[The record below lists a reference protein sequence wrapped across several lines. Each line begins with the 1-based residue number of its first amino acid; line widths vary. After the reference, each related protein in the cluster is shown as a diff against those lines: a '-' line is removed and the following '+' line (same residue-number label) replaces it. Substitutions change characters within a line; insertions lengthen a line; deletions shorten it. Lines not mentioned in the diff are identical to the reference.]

1 MAMTFAQMKENKL
14 IRRIT
19 LIGSVC
25 GALIT
30 IYNFGDVWDKVGIT
44 RPVFVHE
51 YQQTVYH
58 ITQDLRNLEMDYR
71 HRSIMYDQKTLR
83 EIDTEIADR
92 VNKSH
97 TVPSTLLDVKQIIE
111 DSLNNHRARLKVLE
125 DNKSD

>member
-1 MAMTFAQMKENKL
+1 MTFAQMKENKL

-19 LIGSVC
+19 LIGSMC

-30 IYNFGDVWDKVGIT
+30 IYNFGGVWDKLGIT

-51 YQQTVYH
+51 YRQTVDH
-58 ITQDLRNLEMDYR
+58 ISQDLRNLEMDYR
-71 HRSIMYDQKTLR
+71 KRAIMYDQKTLR

-111 DSLNNHRARLKVLE
+111 DSLSNHRARLKVLE

>member
-19 LIGSVC
+19 LIGSMC

-30 IYNFGDVWDKVGIT
+30 IYNFGDVWDKAGIP

-51 YQQTVYH
+51 YKPTVGH

-71 HRSIMYDQKTLR
+71 KRAIMYDQKTLR
-83 EIDTEIADR
+83 EIDKEIADR
-92 VNKSH
+92 INKSQP
-97 TVPSTLLDVKQIIE
+97 VPSTLQDVKQIIE
-111 DSLNNHRARLKVLE
+111 DSLNNHRARLKNLE

>member
-1 MAMTFAQMKENKL
+1 MTFAQMKENKL

-19 LIGSVC
+19 LIGSMC

-30 IYNFGDVWDKVGIT
+30 IYNFGGVWDKLGIT

-51 YQQTVYH
+51 YRQTVDH
-58 ITQDLRNLEMDYR
+58 ISQDLRNLEMDYR
-71 HRSIMYDQKTLR
+71 KRAIMYDQKTLR
-83 EIDTEIADR
+83 EIDKEIADR
-92 VNKSH
+92 INKSQP
-97 TVPSTLLDVKQIIE
+97 VPSTLQDVKQIIE

>member
-1 MAMTFAQMKENKL
+1 MTFAQMKENKL

-19 LIGSVC
+19 LIGSMC

-30 IYNFGDVWDKVGIT
+30 IYNFGGVWDKLGIT

-51 YQQTVYH
+51 YRQTVDH
-58 ITQDLRNLEMDYR
+58 ISQDLRNLEMDYR
-71 HRSIMYDQKTLR
+71 KRAIMYDQKTLR
-83 EIDTEIADR
+83 EIDKEIADR
-92 VNKSH
+92 VNKSQP
-97 TVPSTLLDVKQIIE
+97 VPSTLQDVKQIIE